1 MRNVVGLCGPCTV
14 TLSPSAIRPN
24 QQKMTLSAAPS
35 PPAPRVSADETNA
48 AAAPWSAPLPRD
60 VLTVE
65 LLDED
70 LHAAALGVTLTFLD
84 LLEDHTPPGWLP
96 GLLDEQ
102 RCPLSGPMPSF
113 CFTEDHGAVPIGVV
127 RLNARC
133 HSSPHPRRHTSTS
146 EPAPL
151 SSTPSDAN
159 LQLADAPI
167 RPAPRRAS
175 AHDGR

>member
-1 MRNVVGLCGPCTV
+1 MWTVYSNSVAVGHCPK
-14 TLSPSAIRPN
+14 

-35 PPAPRVSADETNA
+35 PPAPRVSADEAIA

-102 RCPLSGPMPSF
+102 RCPLSGSMPPTPSW
-113 CFTEDHGAVPIGVV
+113 CFEEDHGAVPIGVV
-127 RLNARC
+127 CLNARTMPLA
-133 HSSPHPRRHTSTS
+133 SS
-146 EPAPL
+146 
-151 SSTPSDAN
+151 
-159 LQLADAPI
+159 
-167 RPAPRRAS
+167 
-175 AHDGR
+175 